1 MKTPSNIK
9 IRWFLLLFLFL
20 SIMIPS
26 SLAMLSIHSFTRRTI
41 REEYTDSY
49 MESISAEIENNFSL
63 LIFQLNLTYLQLIT
77 NQAYKS
83 LILDTSLSGE
93 ERYAELA
100 SAMDAILTQTGIT
113 AIIDYLGPDGELYR
127 FGADPSDFPAPDAQF
142 ADTLGH
148 VRFTFSPRPVYYQSR
163 NYFAVGRKLYNYTS
177 NMDLGYAVLYLD
189 ENNLSSLYAVS
200 SDEQSL
206 FFISSDGMVLFHP
219 DETYIGARLYLPG
232 ELFSMPG
239 GNWTYMQRELK
250 DASIQNPLTITCIL
264 SNETLFRR
272 MDRMLVLLFV
282 SYGLILVIAFGI
294 STLISS
300 RLIRHLSR
308 LRSRMEHFSLEDRT
322 PLTQSP
328 ANEISSLEA
337 SFDKMSGEIRRLVAD
352 IEQAKDQEHQAQLS
366 ALQSQINPHFI
377 YNALDSISW
386 KAKENRQYEI
396 DDMIVTLAT
405 YFRLGLHKGDS
416 IITIRHELE
425 HVKSYLQ
432 IETMRF
438 PNLFRV
444 RWDIDASAYDC
455 LTPKIIL
462 QPVVENCIKHGFRE
476 MRQGGLIGIRN
487 FRQGDDIVFE
497 ISDNGR
503 GLSGEKDSDA
513 ASSKT
518 GGYGLYNIN
527 ERLTR
532 HFGADYGLRITDN
545 PGGGTLVVLR
555 IKYRREDNSVR

>member
-1 MKTPSNIK
+1 MKMFPK
-9 IRWFLLLFLFL
+9 MRIRWFLLIFLFL

-26 SLAMLSIHSFTRRTI
+26 SLATFAIHAFARRTI

-49 MESISAEIENNFSL
+49 MESISSEIENNFSL

-77 NQAYKS
+77 NQEYKS
-83 LILDTSLSGE
+83 LLLDASLSRD
-93 ERYAELA
+93 ERYAGLD
-100 SAMDAILTQTGIT
+100 SAMDSILTQTGIT
-113 AIIDYLGPDGELYR
+113 AIVDYIGMDGQSYR
-127 FGADPSDFPAPDAQF
+127 FGASGLPDTDAGF
-142 ADTLGH
+142 VASLGH
-148 VRFTFSPRPVYYQSR
+148 TQFTFFERPVYFQGR
-163 NYFAVGRKLYNYTS
+163 NYFVIGRKLYHYIS
-177 NMDLGYAVLYLD
+177 NRDLGYVVLYLD
-189 ENNLSSLYAVS
+189 EDNLSSLYALS

-206 FFISSDGMVLFHP
+206 FFISLEDTVLFHP
-219 DETYIGARLYLPG
+219 DESYIGARLYFPG
-232 ELFSMPG
+232 EFFSAPG
-239 GNWTYMQRELK
+239 GNWTHMVQDLRNP
-250 DASIQNPLTITCIL
+250 SVQNPLTITCVL
-264 SNETLFRR
+264 SNEAIFRK
-272 MDRMLVLLFV
+272 MDRMILLLLI
-282 SYGLILVIAFGI
+282 SYVLILFIAFGV

-337 SFDKMSGEIRRLVAD
+337 SFDKMSEEIRRLVAD
-352 IEQAKDQEHQAQLS
+352 IQQAKDQEHMAQLS

-396 DDMIVTLAT
+396 DDMIVTLAA

-425 HVKSYLQ
+425 HVKSYLH
-432 IETMRF
+432 IEAIRF
-438 PNLFRV
+438 PGLFQV
-444 RWDIDASAYDC
+444 QWDIDPSTCDC

-462 QPVVENCIKHGFRE
+462 QPVVENCIKHGFSE
-476 MRQGGLIGIRN
+476 MHHGGLICIRDY
-487 FRQGDDIVFE
+487 RQGDNIVFE

-503 GLSGEKDSDA
+503 GLAPREEQPPS
-513 ASSKT
+513 ASPKT

-532 HFGADYGLRITDN
+532 YFGAAYGLQIEGGPD
-545 PGGGTLVVLR
+545 GGTLVTIR
-555 IKYRREDNSVR
+555 IKYRKEQTGP

>member
-1 MKTPSNIK
+1 MRILTK
-9 IRWFLLLFLFL
+9 IRIRRFLLIFLFL

-26 SLAMLSIHSFTRRTI
+26 SLAMLIIHTFTRRTI

-49 MESISAEIENNFSL
+49 MESISAEIGNNFSL
-63 LIFQLNLTYLQLIT
+63 LIFQLNLTYLQLVT
-77 NQAYKS
+77 NQEYKS
-83 LILDTSLSGE
+83 LLLDTSSSGE
-93 ERYAELA
+93 ERYAGLQ
-100 SAMDAILTQTGIT
+100 SAMDTILTQTGIT
-113 AIIDYLGPDGELYR
+113 AIIDYIGTDGSFYR
-127 FGADPSDFPAPDAQF
+127 FGAEASGFPAPDMQF
-142 ADTLGH
+142 VDSLGH
-148 VRFTFSPRPVYYQSR
+148 TRFTFFDRPVYYQGR
-163 NYFAVGRKLYNYTS
+163 NYFVVGRKLYNYTS
-177 NMDLGYAVLYLD
+177 NRDLGYAVLYLD
-189 ENNLSSLYAVS
+189 EDNLSSLYAVS
-200 SDEQSL
+200 SDEQNL
-206 FFISSDGMVLFHP
+206 FFISLEDTVLFHP
-219 DETYIGARLYLPG
+219 DESYIGSRLYFPD

-239 GNWTYMQRELK
+239 GSWTYMKRELR
-250 DASIQNPLTITCIL
+250 DPSVQNPLTITCIL
-264 SNETLFRR
+264 SNETIFRK
-272 MDRMLVLLFV
+272 MDRMILLLLI
-282 SYGLILVIAFGI
+282 SYLLILFIAFVI

-308 LRSRMEHFSLEDRT
+308 LRSRMEHFSLEEAA

-328 ANEISSLEA
+328 ANEISSLES
-337 SFDKMSGEIRRLVAD
+337 SFDKMSEEIRRLVAD
-352 IEQAKDQEHQAQLS
+352 IEQAKDQEHMARIS

-386 KAKENRQYEI
+386 KAKENKQYEI

-432 IETMRF
+432 IEAMRF
-438 PNLFRV
+438 PDLFRV
-444 RWDIDASAYDC
+444 RWDIDGATCDC

-462 QPVVENCIKHGFRE
+462 QPVVENCIKHGFRD
-476 MRQGGLIGIRN
+476 MHQGGLICIRN

-503 GLSGEKDSDA
+503 GLSPHEEAPDA
-513 ASSKT
+513 VSSKT

-532 HFGADYGLRITDN
+532 YFGPEYGLQITSN
-545 PGGGTLVVLR
+545 PGGGTLVTIR
-555 IKYRREDNSVR
+555 IKYQKEAAGV